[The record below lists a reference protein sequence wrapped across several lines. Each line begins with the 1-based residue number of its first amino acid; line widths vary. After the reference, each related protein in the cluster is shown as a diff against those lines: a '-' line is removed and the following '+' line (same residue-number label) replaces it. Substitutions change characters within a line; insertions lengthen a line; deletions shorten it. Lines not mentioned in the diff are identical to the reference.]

1 MQVTKTYQL
10 KIDKT
15 FDEVD
20 LQKGV
25 FLTVLHAT
33 RTPPHIGLI
42 IDKQYH
48 SLTIKGAELNIAVT
62 SLLRTVHQRKIPTLF
77 IQLKPHSTFSA
88 SYLKEHFIINV
99 QEYPKVDVNIATCLS
114 PIKRFLEETY
124 LLSCQQINY
133 LYELVPF
140 LDEAQL
146 ILSIS
151 ALNIDESTFK
161 LPIYNLSELNNGI
174 AKAHQE
180 AVQIKNATKKH
191 ELKK

>member
-1 MQVTKTYQL
+1 MQAPTTYQL
-10 KIDKT
+10 KIDKS
-15 FDEVD
+15 FDEAD
-20 LQKGV
+20 LQRGV
-25 FLTVLHAT
+25 FLTILHAT

-48 SLTIKGAELNIAVT
+48 SLTIKGAELNVAT
-62 SLLRTVHQRKIPTLF
+62 ASLVRTIHQRKIPTVF
-77 IQLKPHSTFSA
+77 IQLQPHATYSA
-88 SYLKEHFIINV
+88 AYLKEHFILNI
-99 QEYPKVDVNIATCLS
+99 QEFPKVDVNIATCLS

-124 LLSCQQINY
+124 LLSLQQINY
-133 LYELVPF
+133 LYELIPF

-146 ILSIS
+146 ILSTA

>member
-1 MQVTKTYQL
+1 MQAPTTYQL

-15 FDEVD
+15 FNEAD
-20 LQKGV
+20 LQRGV
-25 FLTVLHAT
+25 FLTILHAT
-33 RTPPHIGLI
+33 RTPPHIGLV

-48 SLTIKGAELNIAVT
+48 SLTIKGAELNVAT
-62 SLLRTVHQRKIPTLF
+62 ASLVRTIHQRKIPTVF
-77 IQLKPHSTFSA
+77 IQLQPHATYSA
-88 SYLKEHFIINV
+88 AYLKEHFILNI
-99 QEYPKVDVNIATCLS
+99 QEFPKVDVNIATCLS

-124 LLSCQQINY
+124 LLSLQQINY
-133 LYELVPF
+133 LYELIPF

-146 ILSIS
+146 ILSTS
-151 ALNIDESTFK
+151 AINIDESTFK

>member
-10 KIDKT
+10 KINKS
-15 FDEVD
+15 FNEAD
-20 LQKGV
+20 LQRGM
-25 FLTVLHAT
+25 FLTILHAT

-48 SLTIKGAELNIAVT
+48 SLTIKGSELNVATT
-62 SLLRTVHQRKIPTLF
+62 SLVRTIHQRKIPSLF
-77 IQLKPHSTFSA
+77 IQLIPHPTFSA
-88 SYLKEHFIINV
+88 AYLKEHFILNV
-99 QEYPKVDVNIATCLS
+99 EQFPKVDVDVATCLS
-114 PIKRFLEETY
+114 PIKLFLEETY
-124 LLSCQQINY
+124 MLSLKQINY

-140 LDEAQL
+140 FDDAKL
-146 ILSIS
+146 IESIS
-151 ALNIDESTFK
+151 ALYIDELTFK

-180 AVQIKNATKKH
+180 ATQIKNATKNH

>member
-10 KIDKT
+10 KIDKS
-15 FDEVD
+15 FDEAD

-25 FLTVLHAT
+25 FLTILHAT

-48 SLTIKGAELNIAVT
+48 SLTIKGAELNVAT
-62 SLLRTVHQRKIPTLF
+62 ESLVRTIHQRKISSLF

-88 SYLKEHFIINV
+88 SYLKEHFVLNI
-99 QEYPKVDVNIATCLS
+99 QEFPKVDVNVATCLS
-114 PIKRFLEETY
+114 PIKLFLEETY
-124 LLSCQQINY
+124 LLSLQQINY

-140 LDEAQL
+140 LDDLQL
-146 ILSIS
+146 IQSAS
-151 ALNIDESTFK
+151 ALYIDESTFK
-161 LPIYNLSELNNGI
+161 LPVYNLLELNNGI
-174 AKAHQE
+174 VKAHQE
-180 AVQIKNATKKH
+180 AVQIKNATKNH